1 MLIHALEADAVWR
14 TLASRAHAEA
24 GALSRTVAIG
34 G

>member
-14 TLASRAHAEA
+14 TLASRARMAA
-24 GALSRTVAIG
+24 GVASRTIAVG